1 MTANTDYSGK
11 ARAVFLAA
19 IIVISMVG
27 MPMALAGSAAAAAP
41 SGGSLSDTNV
51 QSDATV
57 TIEGIEANSDGNEL
71 EIIAENQTS
80 DKVGSTPISATDAS
94 TSESWSTD
102 FTPADLGLDNGEF
115 DIFINDTAD
124 GNAANVDG
132 TLTVDD
138 DSPTVTPTDPV
149 DGDRVNSLTKT
160 ITLDISDVD
169 EVTTNGSLQISAN
182 VDNNG
187 DINTYEIN
195 PESNGTDGVSYE
207 DTTGELTISPTGD
220 DVPQLQEGD
229 VDVSV
234 SATDEAG
241 NTGTADYSF
250 VVDQNGP
257 ESSFDVPDA
266 PYSINFDEPVTS
278 DENETIEVSLTGETN
293 EIDDGTVSLSINAD
307 SYTEQTFDYESDEYD
322 NSTDTFTVT
331 PDGDAISSFS
341 EDEYTVTVE
350 ANDVA
355 GNSLTDTHTFYV
367 DQTGPTVTIDDP
379 EEDVRVD
386 QEAAYLNVT
395 ANDDATLG
403 EEDVDASTIEAVV
416 NIDGEE
422 IETVSNFN
430 YNSVT
435 DEYVGT
441 LDLSQYN
448 NLENDSAEVN
458 VTAASDEVGNE
469 IENPAAAASE
479 TTFDIDTDGPSVEL
493 GDVPNDGV
501 LSGYVN
507 ASALIA
513 STNDVDSTTVEIWV
527 GGEEASSESYT
538 AAESRDIDTRELP
551 DGEHTIGVIVED
563 DAGNQDVALADFTL
577 NNGNDLTV
585 QSEYLPGARHNAQQY
600 VDTGY
605 DVPVDGQFNL
615 STDVFNYSGFEG
627 DVTYDKGTET
637 DVSGEDLVF
646 DANNY
651 NDGEPVT
658 LEASAD
664 GETARVD
671 VVVNRVT
678 TTTLDTIDTNGNSDQ
693 TNPSEIVFESNRANL
708 DELNMTVQPTD
719 GYTDNA
725 ATSLARD
732 DFSVVEDDE
741 NPGTYIYTA
750 NVPDL
755 RDGQFNVTVDDVAD
769 GTQTVEPDLTSD
781 NFDIDYTE
789 PGLESAAVVDGDAD
803 GLTVRATFNES
814 VSAPALGTISVE
826 DVSTDATD
834 IQWVDNAESGV
845 ADITFDAEFQTE
857 DQPNLTITQGAIDE
871 TFDVDNDVSDSN
883 SADNNAGI
891 YTSVQT
897 LEEGLNPM
905 SIPAESGEVAISD
918 IEVDG
923 DLEAIW
929 AYTDGEWEVYNG
941 DENDFTTLEGGQGY
955 LANVNEETTISLNA
969 ENVPS
974 ADNQALTAQQINEGW
989 NFVGHYQEG
998 SQSVEQAL
1006 TYLDGTGAT
1015 YQIEQGYTGDQVNQL
1030 DAEEGYWLFSNA
1042 ESYHAHVDYNGANS
1056 DQPVVGNVQMTDND
1070 GELTDGED
1078 VEISAEVQHDTIVET
1093 VEVSAISELGIG
1105 TVELTD
1111 ANNDGVYNTTEAI
1124 AFDGANAGDTYP
1136 VFVTAT
1142 DVDGNAGSAVADSVS
1157 VDETAPTVTNVTLE
1171 NTSSELDI
1179 SFNTDEQL
1187 DTDAGDITV
1196 NVDGPSTNNSVY
1208 SFNATQFSESD
1219 AGGNY
1224 TYELTASQGFDDG
1237 SGTYTASVEDA
1248 IDVVGNNGGNNGD
1261 VSGLTDDYKPT
1272 TEEQSSN

>member
-1 MTANTDYSGK
+1 MTTTNYRGK

-19 IIVISMVG
+19 IMVISMVG
-27 MPMALAGSAAAAAP
+27 MPMAFAGSAAAATT
-41 SGGSLSDTNV
+41 SINLSDDLV
-51 QSDATV
+51 QGGDEIDISGKVDSNGTV
-57 TIEGIEANSDGNEL
+57 HVFIDEDNDGNY
-71 EIIAENQTS
+71 T
-80 DKVGSTPISATDAS
+80 SATDTSGSANIENYEEDNEFSVSLNAPTDSGTYDVYVFQDEGKTDS
-94 TSESWSTD
+94 TIDKDDEGERSAPLQVDADAPTFGNE
-102 FTPADLGLDNGEF
+102 TPEDGSAITAADEIVVPIEDANTSVQTITATAVVE
-115 DIFINDTAD
+115 NAD
-124 GNAANVDG
+124 G
-132 TLTVDD
+132 T
-138 DSPTVTPTDPV
+138 
-149 DGDRVNSLTKT
+149 
-160 ITLDISDVD
+160 
-169 EVTTNGSLQISAN
+169 
-182 VDNNG
+182 
-187 DINTYEIN
+187 INTYEIN
-195 PESNGTDGVSYE
+195 PETADNDGVSW
-207 DTTGELTISPTGD
+207 DGSELVIEPGVGNVPSIADGD
-220 DVPQLQEGD
+220 Y
-229 VDVSV
+229 DVSV
-234 SATDEAG
+234 SATDEVG
-241 NTGTADYSF
+241 NSDSTTFSFTVDSNVPDSSF
-250 VVDQNGP
+250 VTPGDNVIVNNENQTVDV
-257 ESSFDVPDA
+257 SLSA
-266 PYSINFDEPVTS
+266 SAARSINDS
-278 DENETIEVSLTGETN
+278 
-293 EIDDGTVSLSINAD
+293 TVSLDIVGD
-307 SYTEQTFDYESDEYD
+307 TTDYSESFVNTDDEYA
-322 NSTDTFTVT
+322 NSSDTFSVD
-331 PDGDAISSFS
+331 PSVEGVESFA
-341 EDEYTVTVE
+341 DDTYTVTVSGE
-350 ANDVA
+350 DDI
-355 GNSLTDTHTFYV
+355 GNSFSDTYSFEVDTTSPEVTNVELSETDLNS
-367 DQTGPTVTIDDP
+367 DSEDPTVTVNFNEP
-379 EEDVRVD
+379 
-386 QEAAYLNVT
+386 
-395 ANDDATLG
+395 
-403 EEDVDASTIEAVV
+403 VDASEVSADVL
-416 NIDGEE
+416 IDGETKE
-422 IETVSNFN
+422 TLSFDGSDETV
-430 YNSVT
+430 
-435 DEYVGT
+435 GAT
-441 LDLSQYN
+441 LDIGSYGAV
-448 NLENDSAEVN
+448 ENDSAVIN
-458 VTAASDEVGNE
+458 VTSAQDIAGNDLANADADASQTGF
-469 IENPAAAASE
+469 A
-479 TTFDIDTDGPSVEL
+479 IDTDGPSVEL

-605 DVPVDGQFNL
+605 EVPVDGQFNL

-651 NDGEPVT
+651 NDGERVT
-658 LEASAD
+658 LEASDD

-1171 NTSSELDI
+1171 NTSSELNI

-1187 DTDAGDITV
+1187 DTDAVDITV
-1196 NVDGPSTNNSVY
+1196 NVDRPSTNSVY
-1208 SFNATQFSESD
+1208 NATQFNESE
-1219 AGGNY
+1219 AGGTY
-1224 TYELTASQGFDDG
+1224 TYELTASQGFDNG
-1237 SGTYTASVEDA
+1237 SGTYTASVDDA

-1261 VSGLTDDYKPT
+1261 VSGLTDDYNHSRT
-1272 TEEQSSN
+1272 VA